1 MRSTSYRRLAAS
13 PPARGSESIMVTVD
27 TPRDPRMESI
37 VAAFADANLRHQP
50 QGIYAAVQV
59 AIPDVT
65 SEEFERAREIVI
77 TLLNHN
83 CGEQR
88 RRTSRGR

>member
-1 MRSTSYRRLAAS
+1 
-13 PPARGSESIMVTVD
+13 MVTVE
-27 TPRDPRMESI
+27 TPRDFRMESI

-50 QGIYAAVQV
+50 QGIQV

-77 TLLNHN
+77 TRLNQGLWRAKAPHLTRPPTLA
-83 CGEQR
+83 GEQAH
-88 RRTSRGR
+88 